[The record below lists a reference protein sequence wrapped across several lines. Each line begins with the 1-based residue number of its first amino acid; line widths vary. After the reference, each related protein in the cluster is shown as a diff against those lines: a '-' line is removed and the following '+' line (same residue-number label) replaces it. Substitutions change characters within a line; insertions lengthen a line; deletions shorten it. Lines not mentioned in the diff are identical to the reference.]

1 VDPFTQTNALP
12 LSIAQVSA
20 TVYGEPEATPDPA
33 TNEAA
38 DLPALHEQL
47 LAAVV
52 TLAGELEAA
61 RWALDQTKAAH
72 DVRIAAALSAGVP
85 AKAVAEAAGIT
96 EAALARYIAAA
107 GPRPAEA

>member
-1 VDPFTQTNALP
+1 MDPFTDTNTLP

-20 TVYGEPEATPDPA
+20 TVYAEPEPTTNPA
-33 TNEAA
+33 MNEPA

-61 RWALDQTKAAH
+61 TWALDQTKAAY
-72 DVRIAAALSAGVP
+72 DLRIAAALSAGIP
-85 AKAVAEAAGIT
+85 AKTVAEAAGVT
-96 EAALARYIAAA
+96 EAALARFITAP
-107 GPRPAEA
+107 GRRPSGA